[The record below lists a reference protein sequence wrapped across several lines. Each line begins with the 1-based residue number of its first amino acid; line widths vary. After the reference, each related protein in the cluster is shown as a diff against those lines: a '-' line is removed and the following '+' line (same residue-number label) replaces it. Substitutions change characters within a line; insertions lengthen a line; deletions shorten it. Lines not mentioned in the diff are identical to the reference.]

1 MTLREEPQVR
11 MADRTRKAAG
21 NEAASSERRK
31 TSPVP
36 HSRNGTGG
44 IADFL
49 VKFVLLATPV
59 CYALGRVYA
68 EGYWGELGI
77 SPTAMAR
84 PFEDYV
90 FFSFVMLANAVAW
103 AFSKSN
109 EVSFLA
115 ALSAIVLLIGL
126 FSTLAWL
133 LNYSG
138 NRLRPE
144 LRRFA
149 VKLRRWARQRK
160 SFMRALSA
168 GAAAY
173 DVVNTAVL
181 VFLVASLVLLVP
193 LASAHWLGKNQAERL
208 RERLRANGRAHEWV
222 VAKNGDETVRGRL
235 IECTERRCVL
245 FTKGK
250 FVPVPAESVRWE
262 AGTQAGDSVTEQ

>member
-1 MTLREEPQVR
+1 MR
-11 MADRTRKAAG
+11 MADGTRKAAG
-21 NEAASSERRK
+21 KEAASPERRMA
-31 TSPVP
+31 SPVP
-36 HSRNGTGG
+36 HSRNGTSG

-49 VKFVLLATPV
+49 VKVVLLATPV
-59 CYALGRVYA
+59 CYALGRIYA

-77 SPTAMAR
+77 TPTAMAR

-90 FFSFVMLANAVAW
+90 FFSFIMLANAVSW
-103 AFSKSN
+103 AFSESN

-115 ALSAIVLLIGL
+115 ALGAIVLLIVL

-133 LNYSG
+133 INYSG
-138 NRLRPE
+138 NRLRPAI
-144 LRRFA
+144 RRFA
-149 VKLRRWARQRK
+149 VRLRRWARQRK

-173 DVVNTAVL
+173 DVLNTAIL

-208 RERLRANGRAHEWV
+208 REALRENGRAHEWV
-222 VAKNGDETVRGRL
+222 VAQNGDETVKGRL

-245 FTKGK
+245 FTNGK
-250 FVPVPAESVRWE
+250 FVPVQSEGVRWE
-262 AGTQAGDSVTEQ
+262 AGTQAGESMTKK